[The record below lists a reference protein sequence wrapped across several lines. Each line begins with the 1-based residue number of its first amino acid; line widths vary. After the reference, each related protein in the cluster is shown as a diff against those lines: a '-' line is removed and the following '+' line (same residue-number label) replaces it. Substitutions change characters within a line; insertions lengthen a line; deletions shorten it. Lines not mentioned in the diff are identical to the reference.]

1 MVAYPRLADA
11 ALNLG
16 ECPLHCGARQIKVH
30 GKLRKGCIGGFGSS
44 AGDPC
49 VQSVCLQKVLRQR
62 QGAGSRLSHPSVHR
76 TGEVRCLSI
85 HTAIQRPTH
94 LSPDATSL
102 HLGHRGRRSES
113 TQQINKKITALPHE

>member
-1 MVAYPRLADA
+1 VVAYPRLADA

-30 GKLRKGCIGGFGSS
+30 GKLRKGCIGGFRSS
-44 AGDPC
+44 TGDPC
-49 VQSVCLQKVLRQR
+49 VQSVCLQKILRQR
-62 QGAGSRLSHPSVHR
+62 QGAGSRLPHPSVHR

-85 HTAIQRPTH
+85 HTAIQRPTY

-102 HLGHRGRRSES
+102 HLGHRGRCSES
-113 TQQINKKITALPHE
+113 PQ

>member
-1 MVAYPRLADA
+1 MVACPRLANA

-16 ECPLHCGARQIKVH
+16 ECPLHRGARQFKVR
-30 GKLRKGCIGGFGSS
+30 GKLREGCIGGFGSS

-76 TGEVRCLSI
+76 TSEVRCFSI

-102 HLGHRGRRSES
+102 HLGHRGRCSES
-113 TQQINKKITALPHE
+113 TQQINKNITALPHE

>member
-1 MVAYPRLADA
+1 MVAYPCRADA

-16 ECPLHCGARQIKVH
+16 ECPLHRGARQIKIR

-62 QGAGSRLSHPSVHR
+62 QGAGSSLSHPSMHR
-76 TGEVRCLSI
+76 TGEVRCLGI

-102 HLGHRGRRSES
+102 HLGHRGRCSES
-113 TQQINKKITALPHE
+113 SQQNNQKVTALPHE